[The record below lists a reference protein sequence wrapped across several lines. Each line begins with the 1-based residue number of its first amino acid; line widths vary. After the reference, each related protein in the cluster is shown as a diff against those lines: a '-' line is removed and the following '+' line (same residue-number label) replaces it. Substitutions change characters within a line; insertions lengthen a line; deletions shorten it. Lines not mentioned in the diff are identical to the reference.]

1 MANNSNPTARRWEL
15 AARLRQL
22 RLEAGRSVD
31 EAAAELM
38 CSAAKIS
45 RMETAGRGVQ
55 PRDVRDLCRFYG
67 VSDAIRDDLIQ
78 AASDARKPGWW
89 QDFRTLDEQVSTY
102 VGLETAAE
110 ELKYFDPLRLLGL
123 FQTSEYSTALLR
135 DLRPVGEL
143 TDQWI
148 AETVAVRS
156 KRQERMHSAQ
166 LRVHAIIDEAAL
178 RRPIGGA
185 EIMLRQIDRL
195 LSDAARPNV
204 TLQVVP
210 FSVGPYP
217 GLDGSFQH
225 LRFPAEQLD
234 GVVFVEGLLGNFLL
248 DKSADVDRYLAVF
261 DDISR
266 RYALPA
272 DQTSTWLKALRAE
285 LSSAQT
291 PVQQRRS

>member
-1 MANNSNPTARRWEL
+1 VATSSNPTARRWEL

-22 RLEAGRSVD
+22 RLDAGRSVD

-89 QDFRTLDEQVSTY
+89 QDFRTLDEQVATFI
-102 VGLETAAE
+102 GLETAAE
-110 ELKYFDPLRLLGL
+110 ELKFFDPLRLVGL
-123 FQTSEYSTALLR
+123 FQTPEYTTALIR
-135 DLRPVGEL
+135 NLRPTGEL
-143 TDQWI
+143 TEQWI
-148 AETVAVRS
+148 AEMVAVRS
-156 KRQERMHSAQ
+156 KRQERMHSEH
-166 LRVHAIIDEAAL
+166 LRVHAITDEAAL
-178 RRPIGGA
+178 RRPVGGPA
-185 EIMLRQIDRL
+185 VMLEQIDRL
-195 LSDAARPNV
+195 LTDALLPNV
-204 TLQVVP
+204 TLQIVP

-225 LRFPAEQLD
+225 LRFPAGQLD

-248 DKSADVDRYLAVF
+248 DKPVDVDRYLTVF
-261 DDISR
+261 DDISSR
-266 RYALPA
+266 FALPA
-272 DQTSTWLKALRAE
+272 EQTVEWLRALRAE
-285 LSSAQT
+285 YAAPQ
-291 PVQQRRS
+291 PRAMPG